1 MGYFCKNFLRTGAIL
16 LLLAGCRPSVTP
28 NAERVVPVKIF
39 SAIER
44 TVPLYVDAIGS
55 CVAYE
60 TVDVVPSVSG
70 YLLSE
75 HFEQGRPV
83 EKGQLLY
90 RIDPRLSEAQLSQ
103 AQGNLQIAEAQ
114 LALER
119 SRLERTQPL
128 LVGHYVSAQDF
139 AALKAAVEQAEGRVA
154 VAKGNLA
161 QAETMLSYCT
171 VRAPISGLTG
181 CKLSNVGNLAGPSQP
196 LLRIQR
202 VDPLYVDFSVSENEF
217 PELYA
222 HFARSGHLDCIV
234 QLIADP
240 KKSTPARMEIINS
253 QVTAQSGSVKLR
265 ALMENPDFVFW
276 PG

>member
-1 MGYFCKNFLRTGAIL
+1 MGHFRKNLLWVGAIL
-16 LLLAGCRPSVTP
+16 LTLAGCRPSVAP
-28 NAERVVPVKIF
+28 NAERVVPVKVF
-39 SAIER
+39 AAIER
-44 TVPLYVDAIGS
+44 TVPHYIDAIGS
-55 CVAYE
+55 CLAYE
-60 TVDVVPSVSG
+60 TVDIVLSSSG

-90 RIDPRLSEAQLSQ
+90 RIDSRLSEAQLRQ

-139 AALKAAVEQAEGRVA
+139 ASLKAAVEQAEGRVE

-161 QAETMLSYCT
+161 QAETMLSFCT
-171 VRAPISGLTG
+171 IRAPIGGMAG
-181 CKLSNVGNLAGPSQP
+181 CKLFSAGNWVGPFQP
-196 LLRIQR
+196 LVHIQR

-217 PELYA
+217 PELYT
-222 HFARSGHLDCIV
+222 HFARRGHLDCTV
-234 QLIADP
+234 HLLADP
-240 KKSTPARMEIINS
+240 KKSAPARLEIINN

-265 ALMENPDFVFW
+265 ALMENPD
-276 PG
+276 